1 MSESLRSDELN
12 PVDGSWTGLLFENP
26 ATGYPLALTW
36 TFTIDFASVS
46 RDFGSVSPNLSIDW
60 VPLPGSTWHS
70 MNGREVA
77 GKIFGEPIE
86 TSIYFFEHY
95 RYDSVELAVIG
106 QRTESIDIRATVAG
120 DFDGLGIAELSIETA
135 LSFGGIYVQL
145 DEVGTN
151 VEAAESR
158 LAEYTD
164 TSRLRGHAR
173 DQNVVFEVGNS
184 QSGRR

>member
-1 MSESLRSDELN
+1 MSESLRVDELS
-12 PVDGSWTGLLFENP
+12 PVCGSWTGLLFEN
-26 ATGYPLALTW
+26 AAAGYPSALTW
-36 TFTIDFASVS
+36 TFTIDFASVK
-46 RDFGSVSPNLSIDW
+46 RDFGSVSPSLTIDW
-60 VPLPGSTWHS
+60 VPLPNSSWHS
-70 MNGREVA
+70 MNGRQVA
-77 GKIFGEPIE
+77 GKTFGAPIE

-106 QRTESIDIRATVAG
+106 QRDSTDIRATVAG
-120 DFDGLGIAELSIETA
+120 DIDGLGIAELSIETA

-164 TSRLRGHAR
+164 TTGLRGLAR
-173 DQNVVFEVGNS
+173 GHNVAFEVA
-184 QSGRR
+184 